1 VLETR
6 PELYD
11 DLAWAWRGFLELTA
25 GRSQGFA
32 PNPIPMTE
40 IEAWLRVNEITDM
53 EAKQDFVA
61 LVRAMDAE
69 WFDWILKNDGNASK
83 SDSGNRRP

>member
-1 VLETR
+1 
-6 PELYD
+6 
-11 DLAWAWRGFLELTA
+11 
-25 GRSQGFA
+25 
-32 PNPIPMTE
+32 MTE